1 MAFQRIFVALA
12 HSHLTS
18 EVFEQALA
26 IAKSSNVDPE
36 NPVCM
41 MLFHCIPVENQ
52 LLTPYPSVYGE
63 EMISFAQV
71 MRQQME
77 TQSQQ
82 TIEWLTSYEK
92 TATEAGLMVEW
103 DWKMGD
109 PGSHI
114 RELSRHWQADL
125 IVLGRRGLKGVAEIF
140 LGSVSNYIIHHAH
153 CSVLIVQHPNQPAAS

>member
-1 MAFQRIFVALA
+1 
-12 HSHLTS
+12 
-18 EVFEQALA
+18 
-26 IAKSSNVDPE
+26 
-36 NPVCM
+36 
-41 MLFHCIPVENQ
+41 
-52 LLTPYPSVYGE
+52 
-63 EMISFAQV
+63 MISFAQV